1 MLKLQEGKM
10 SAYLDIIILLLVVVM
25 VFAKLKSLLGTRPE
39 NETEISRE
47 SAAKIFD
54 ILMQEHNRKH
64 GAQPTPAE
72 LRTDDENLSESEKAL
87 QKIPGFNRDK
97 FLNSAKKAFE
107 IIVTSFAKGD
117 VKTLETLVSKNLLKK
132 FKEIIGKRQEE
143 GISAETDFI
152 GFDEGAVV
160 KRRRFGYGKIVQRYA
175 DEVQRY
181 VAERHLAVKRLL
193 GVLLRH
199 GFQLLRREHDAQRN
213 HRRDQQYDGQNR
225 QYQNDFQ

>member
-87 QKIPGFNRDK
+87 QKIWWK
-97 FLNSAKKAFE
+97 Q
-107 IIVTSFAKGD
+107 
-117 VKTLETLVSKNLLKK
+117 KK
-132 FKEIIGKRQEE
+132 FIPLQPQNGK
-143 GISAETDFI
+143 
-152 GFDEGAVV
+152 VL
-160 KRRRFGYGKIVQRYA
+160 YG
-175 DEVQRY
+175 
-181 VAERHLAVKRLL
+181 
-193 GVLLRH
+193 
-199 GFQLLRREHDAQRN
+199 QLPSNPPGLDRSK
-213 HRRDQQYDGQNR
+213 GSWL
-225 QYQNDFQ
+225 

>member
-1 MLKLQEGKM
+1 M
-10 SAYLDIIILLLVVVM
+10 SAYLDINILLLVVVM

-152 GFDEGAVV
+152 GFDEAVIADAKIDKNDLV
-160 KRRRFGYGKIVQRYA
+160 KISVKFVSEQVNILRGKDGEVIEG
-175 DEVQRY
+175 DENFIQSITDVWTF
-181 VAERHLAVKRLL
+181 ERSLHATTPAWLL
-193 GVLLRH
+193 SSTKK
-199 GFQLLRREHDAQRN
+199 
-213 HRRDQQYDGQNR
+213 
-225 QYQNDFQ
+225 